1 VEAGL
6 AVDQSAGDS
15 IVSLPGPINEATG
28 PIELLEPGRER
39 DGVRLLVTSADG
51 KIAHADFTDFP
62 EFLSTGDV
70 VVVNDSATIP
80 AALPAQLGRKRLR
93 LHISS
98 AVPST
103 SRRLV
108 ELRLVE
114 GLGSVPYGSAKAGDI
129 VRLPGAAR
137 AVLVSPRLRVGKPPR
152 LWEADLILS
161 AGLHEYL
168 ASYGEPIR
176 YGYVSR
182 AWDLDAYQTIFA
194 RVAGSSEMTSA
205 GRPFSPRLVEQ
216 LRARGVSIVSVTL
229 HTGVAS
235 LESDE
240 QPYPEPFEISQ
251 EAARLINEARS
262 AGRRVLAVGTTVVR
276 ALESAVDRRG
286 RIRPIS
292 GVADL
297 VVEPD
302 RYIRSID
309 GLLTGFHEPDAS
321 HVKILLAVGGS
332 DAVSRSYVSAVDAGY
347 RWHEFG
353 DVHLLMRAGA

>member
-1 VEAGL
+1 MEAGL
-6 AVDQSAGDS
+6 ALEPSAGCSLVS
-15 IVSLPGPINEATG
+15 IPGPIKEATG
-28 PIELLEPGRER
+28 PVELLEPGRER
-39 DGVRLLVTSADG
+39 DGVRLLVTSGDG
-51 KIAHADFTDFP
+51 TITHAAFTDFP
-62 EFLSTGDV
+62 ELLGTGDV

-98 AVPST
+98 AVPAT

-108 ELRLVE
+108 ELRLVD

-152 LWEADLILS
+152 LWEADLMLP

-205 GRPFSPRLVEQ
+205 GRPFSARVVRKLQ
-216 LRARGVSIVSVTL
+216 ARGVSIVPVTL

-240 QPYPEPFEISQ
+240 QPYPEPFEIS
-251 EAARLINEARS
+251 EATARAINEARS
-262 AGRRVLAVGTTVVR
+262 AGRRVIAVGTTVAR
-276 ALESAVDRRG
+276 ALEGAIQKHG
-286 RIRPIS
+286 R
-292 GVADL
+292 L
-297 VVEPD
+297 VP
-302 RYIRSID
+302 
-309 GLLTGFHEPDAS
+309 
-321 HVKILLAVGGS
+321 GS
-332 DAVSRSYVSAVDAGY
+332 DETDIFISPGFAFGAVDAMITNFHLPQSTLLVLVSALAGRTRILAAYEEAIAASY
-347 RWHEFG
+347 RFFSFG
-353 DVHLLMRAGA
+353 DAMFVERA

>member
-1 VEAGL
+1 MEAGL
-6 AVDQSAGDS
+6 ALEPSAGCSLVS
-15 IVSLPGPINEATG
+15 IPGPIKEATG
-28 PIELLEPGRER
+28 PVELLEPGRER
-39 DGVRLLVTSADG
+39 DGVRLLVTSGDG
-51 KIAHADFTDFP
+51 TITHAAFTDFP
-62 EFLSTGDV
+62 ELLGTGDV

-98 AVPST
+98 AVPAT

-108 ELRLVE
+108 ELRLVD
-114 GLGSVPYGSAKAGDI
+114 GLGSVPDGSAKAGDI

-152 LWEADLILS
+152 LWEADLMLP

-205 GRPFSPRLVEQ
+205 GRPFSARVVRKLQ
-216 LRARGVSIVSVTL
+216 ARGVSIVPVTL

-240 QPYPEPFEISQ
+240 QPYPEPFEIS
-251 EAARLINEARS
+251 EATARAVNEARS
-262 AGRRVLAVGTTVVR
+262 AGRRVIAVGTTVVR

-286 RIRPIS
+286 LIRPTS

-302 RYIRSID
+302 RDIRSID
-309 GLLTGFHEPDAS
+309 GLVTGFHEPDAS
-321 HVKILLAVGGS
+321 HIKILLAVAGH
-332 DAVSRSYVSAVDAGY
+332 DAVSRSYHSAVDAGY

-353 DVHLLMRAGA
+353 DVHLLMRPAA

>member
-51 KIAHADFTDFP
+51 KVAHADFTDFP

-137 AVLVSPRLRVGKPPR
+137 AVLVSPRLRVGKRPT
-152 LWEADLILS
+152 
-161 AGLHEYL
+161 
-168 ASYGEPIR
+168 SYSQPGCTSTSR
-176 YGYVSR
+176 RTANRFATAMSR
-182 AWDLDAYQTIFA
+182 ALGIST
-194 RVAGSSEMTSA
+194 RTRRSS
-205 GRPFSPRLVEQ
+205 
-216 LRARGVSIVSVTL
+216 RASR
-229 HTGVAS
+229 
-235 LESDE
+235 
-240 QPYPEPFEISQ
+240 
-251 EAARLINEARS
+251 EAA
-262 AGRRVLAVGTTVVR
+262 
-276 ALESAVDRRG
+276 
-286 RIRPIS
+286 
-292 GVADL
+292 
-297 VVEPD
+297 
-302 RYIRSID
+302 
-309 GLLTGFHEPDAS
+309 
-321 HVKILLAVGGS
+321 K
-332 DAVSRSYVSAVDAGY
+332 
-347 RWHEFG
+347 
-353 DVHLLMRAGA
+353 